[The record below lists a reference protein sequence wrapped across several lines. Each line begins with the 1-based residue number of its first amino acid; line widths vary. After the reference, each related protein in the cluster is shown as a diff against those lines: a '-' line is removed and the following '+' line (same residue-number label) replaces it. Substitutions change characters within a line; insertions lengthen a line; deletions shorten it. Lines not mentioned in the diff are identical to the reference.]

1 MAVIKELDRRGTL
14 KNALAG
20 RDEQG
25 LSRLLNFLIGYDGH
39 IHMQNMSHLIQTFFK
54 KIHKPLLLSFFP
66 RNLTDTRF
74 TPVLVIA
81 AEMIFEIYH
90 SVIGQSS
97 VVDRHLQR
105 LQDLLGREIDYQQ
118 DLVEV
123 LGMLDT
129 LFATSVSRK
138 EVPSSGMSRTNGLA

>member
-25 LSRLLNFLIGYDGH
+25 LSRLLNFLIGYATPVYV
-39 IHMQNMSHLIQTFFK
+39 QNMFNSKLKTKVHTTF
-54 KIHKPLLLSFFP
+54 IPFFP
-66 RNLTDTRF
+66 RNVTDSRF

-81 AEMIFEIYH
+81 AEMIFDIYR

-97 VVDRHLQR
+97 VVDSQLQR
-105 LQDLLGREIDYQQ
+105 LQDLLEREIDYQQ
-118 DLVEV
+118 RLVEV
-123 LGMLDT
+123 MGMLDA
-129 LFATSVSRK
+129 LFASSVSRR
-138 EVPSSGMSRTNGLA
+138 EVPCSGMSRTNGLA

>member
-1 MAVIKELDRRGTL
+1 M
-14 KNALAG
+14 
-20 RDEQG
+20 
-25 LSRLLNFLIGYDGH
+25 
-39 IHMQNMSHLIQTFFK
+39 
-54 KIHKPLLLSFFP
+54 
-66 RNLTDTRF
+66 
-74 TPVLVIA
+74 LVIA

-105 LQDLLGREIDYQQ
+105 LQDLLEREIDYQQ

-129 LFATSVSRK
+129 LFATSVTRK
-138 EVPSSGMSRTNGLA
+138 QVPSPGMSRTNGLA

>member
-25 LSRLLNFLIGYDGH
+25 LSRLLNFLIGYDGP
-39 IHMQNMSHLIQTFFK
+39 IHMQNMPHLIKTFL
-54 KIHKPLLLSFFP
+54 KIHKPFFLSFLP

-105 LQDLLGREIDYQQ
+105 LQDLLEREIDYQQ

-129 LFATSVSRK
+129 LFASSVSRK

>member
-25 LSRLLNFLIGYDGH
+25 LSHLLNFLISYVTP
-39 IHMQNMSHLIQTFFK
+39 IHVQNIFNFNLK
-54 KIHKPLLLSFFP
+54 KNHKPFNPFLP
-66 RNLTDTRF
+66 RNLTDSRF

-81 AEMIFEIYH
+81 AEMLFDIYR

-97 VVDRHLQR
+97 VVDNQLQR
-105 LQDLLGREIDYQQ
+105 LQDLLQREIDYQQ
-118 DLVEV
+118 RLVEV
-123 LGMLDT
+123 LGMLDA
-129 LFATSVSRK
+129 LFASSVSRK

>member
-1 MAVIKELDRRGTL
+1 MDLYT
-14 KNALAG
+14 
-20 RDEQG
+20 
-25 LSRLLNFLIGYDGH
+25 Y
-39 IHMQNMSHLIQTFFK
+39 MSHLIKTFK
-54 KIHKPLLLSFFP
+54 KNIHKPLFLSFFP

-105 LQDLLGREIDYQQ
+105 LQDLLEREIDYQQ

-129 LFATSVSRK
+129 LFASSVTRK
-138 EVPSSGMSRTNGLA
+138 EVPSSGMSRTNGLV